1 MSGQL
6 LSSKVVV
13 VEEEPRVRGIPAVPT
28 SIAGAVGVTERGPI
42 GEPVLCSSF
51 EEFEARFGGFTADSD
66 LALAAMGFFENGGTQ
81 LWVVRTVHYG
91 DVQDP
96 ATQTALRGWAWLTA
110 GAADPTPAEV
120 LGAPV
125 QRVFVQDGD
134 TLVLSVDGGPPAT
147 ATVVATQAELISAGV
162 FPTAFA
168 GGEVLDVRVM
178 GMDQSVAFD
187 AVDQSVE
194 QVAARMNEQL
204 QLVSVTVDAGQLRLR
219 TDLGGTD
226 IRLEVVGGDAN
237 AALAFPAGE
246 VAGAGNVAM
255 SAEVGLDEIA
265 AIVAADVPGVV
276 AEEVEGALRLR
287 TVSTGAA
294 ASIQVD
300 PTSTLDDQLGLD
312 NDPHLGA
319 EGGAANALRVEGKDP
334 GAFANRL
341 EVEVRPPTGGEARF
355 FDLAVIED
363 GVYREVF
370 ANVTM
375 TPGEVRHVEAVL
387 NDTRSGSVLVR
398 VIDQALPGSPA
409 LDIQTA
415 SLAGGDDGLVG
426 LDDNDFI
433 GSEVGKT
440 GLRALDT
447 VQDLSLLLVPG
458 RATSATHN
466 AMVSYC
472 EQVREGL
479 VFAVL
484 DPPAAMSATDIID
497 YVTTTAALGNL
508 SEHAAIYWP
517 RVKVLNPSR
526 SVFGSSDQLVVAP
539 SGIIAGVCSRADG
552 ARPGGVYDP
561 PAGID
566 KGRMFGVLG
575 FETDEVLEERKRDL
589 VYPKRINPLTT
600 GPGLPRYIDG
610 SRTLKGDGNFP
621 YVAERR
627 GVSFIE
633 RSLKQGLQF
642 ARHKNNTEGL
652 RAQVRRTITAF
663 LLTQMNNGA
672 FRSREPDKAFFV
684 DVSDTLN
691 TPSVIFAGKLIAR
704 VGLATNKPAEF
715 IILRISQDTLLR
727 PTSDARGMTAT
738 SHRSRSHPTAI
749 YR

>member
-1 MSGQL
+1 MSAQL

-13 VEEEPRVRGIPAVPT
+13 VEEEPRVRGIPSVPT
-28 SIAGAVGVTERGPI
+28 SVAGAVGLAERGPI
-42 GEPVLCSSF
+42 GVPVLCSSL
-51 EEFEARFGGFTADSD
+51 EEFEATFGGFTPDAD

-96 ATQTALRGWAWLTA
+96 LSQTALRGSATLLA
-110 GAADPTPAEV
+110 DAAVPTPAEL

-125 QRVFVQDGD
+125 GRVFVQDGD
-134 TLVLSVDGGPPAT
+134 TLVVTVDGGAPAT
-147 ATVVATQAELISAGV
+147 ATVVATRAEFVSAGV
-162 FPTAFA
+162 FPTGFA
-168 GGEVLDVRVM
+168 GGEVLELRVM
-178 GMDQSVAFD
+178 GMDQTVTFD
-187 AVDQSVE
+187 AADQSVE
-194 QVAARMNEQL
+194 EVAARMNAQL
-204 QLVSVTVDAGQLRLR
+204 SLVSVGVDAGQLRVR

-226 IRLEVVGGDAN
+226 VGLEVTGGDAN
-237 AALAFPAGE
+237 AVLAFPAGE
-246 VAGAGNVAM
+246 VLGAGNVAM
-255 SAEVGLDEIA
+255 SAEVTPDVLAG
-265 AIVAADVPGVV
+265 IVAAAIPGLVVDVV
-276 AEEVEGALRLR
+276 AGSLRLR
-287 TVSTGAA
+287 TVSTGAL
-294 ASIQVD
+294 ASLQVQ
-300 PTSTLDDQLGLD
+300 PASTLDERLGFD
-312 NDPHLGA
+312 NLVHTGSD
-319 EGGAANALRVEGKDP
+319 GGAAAALLVEGKDP
-334 GAFANRL
+334 GAYANRL
-341 EVEVRPPTGGEARF
+341 EVEVRPPTSGEAGT
-355 FDLAVIED
+355 FDVAVVED

-370 ANVTM
+370 ADLTM
-375 TPGEVRHVEAVL
+375 TPGAARHVEAVI
-387 NDTRSGSVLVR
+387 NAPRGGSALVR
-398 VIDQALPGSPA
+398 VTDLALPGAPA
-409 LDIQTA
+409 LGVQTA
-415 SLAGGDDGLVG
+415 GLISGDDGLTG
-426 LDDNDFI
+426 LTDTDFI

-447 VQDLSLLLVPG
+447 IQDLSLLLVPG
-458 RATSATHN
+458 RATAAVHN
-466 AMVSYC
+466 AMVAYC
-472 EQVREGL
+472 EGPREGL

-484 DPPAAMSATDIID
+484 DPPAGLGAAGIVD
-497 YVTTTAALGNL
+497 YVLNTAALGNL

-539 SGIIAGVCSRADG
+539 SGIIAGVFSRTDG
-552 ARPGGVYDP
+552 GRPGGVYDP

-691 TPSVIFAGKLIAR
+691 TPTVIFAGKLIAR

-715 IILRISQDTLLR
+715 IILRISQDTRALEAEL
-727 PTSDARGMTAT
+727 AAAGA
-738 SHRSRSHPTAI
+738 
-749 YR
+749 

>member
-51 EEFEARFGGFTADSD
+51 EEFEGRFGGFTADSD

-96 ATQTALRGWAWLTA
+96 ATHTALRGWAWLTA
-110 GAADPTPAEV
+110 GAADPTPAEM

-125 QRVFVQDGD
+125 QRVFVQNGD

-147 ATVVATQAELISAGV
+147 ATVVATQAELVSAGV
-162 FPTAFA
+162 FPTGFA
-168 GGEVLDVRVM
+168 GGEVLEVRVM
-178 GMDQSVAFD
+178 GMDQTITFD
-187 AVDQSVE
+187 AADQSVE

-204 QLVSVTVDAGQLRLR
+204 QLVSVTVDAGQLRVR

-237 AALAFPAGE
+237 AALVFPAGE

-276 AEEVEGALRLR
+276 AEEVEGALRLW
-287 TVSTGAA
+287 TVSTGGA

-319 EGGAANALRVEGKDP
+319 EGGAANALRVEGKHP
-334 GAFANRL
+334 GAIANRL
-341 EVEVRPPTGGEARF
+341 EVEVRPPTGGDAGF

-363 GVYREVF
+363 GVYRELF

-375 TPGEVRHVEAVL
+375 TPSDARHVEAVV
-387 NDTRSGSVLVR
+387 NATRGGSALVR
-398 VIDQALPGSPA
+398 VTDQAVPGAPM
-409 LDIQTA
+409 LGLQTVG
-415 SLAGGDDGLVG
+415 LIGGDDGLGG
-426 LDDNDFI
+426 LADNDFI

-466 AMVSYC
+466 AMISYC
-472 EQVREGL
+472 EVARDGS

-484 DPPAAMSATDIID
+484 DPPENQGATDIVT
-497 YVTTTAALGNL
+497 YVTATAALLNL
-508 SEHAAIYWP
+508 SEFAAIYWP
-517 RVKVLNPSR
+517 RVKVLNPAK
-526 SVFGSSDQLVVAP
+526 SVFGAAEQIVAPP
-539 SGIIAGVCSRADG
+539 SGIVAGVYARTDG
-552 ARPGGVYDP
+552 ATPGGVYDP

-566 KGRMFGVLG
+566 KG
-575 FETDEVLEERKRDL
+575 
-589 VYPKRINPLTT
+589 
-600 GPGLPRYIDG
+600 
-610 SRTLKGDGNFP
+610 
-621 YVAERR
+621 
-627 GVSFIE
+627 
-633 RSLKQGLQF
+633 
-642 ARHKNNTEGL
+642 
-652 RAQVRRTITAF
+652 
-663 LLTQMNNGA
+663 
-672 FRSREPDKAFFV
+672 
-684 DVSDTLN
+684 
-691 TPSVIFAGKLIAR
+691 
-704 VGLATNKPAEF
+704 
-715 IILRISQDTLLR
+715 
-727 PTSDARGMTAT
+727 
-738 SHRSRSHPTAI
+738 
-749 YR
+749 